1 MVSGVS
7 KVCQE
12 ENRCWQTQC
21 LAPGGALGLW
31 MQGAGALLLLLPG
44 CSSMLLPRGSQCHPK
59 QCKQCAS
66 IRLHVTASG
75 IGTDTLSPSLP
86 PQHHGWDVL

>member
-1 MVSGVS
+1 MRSGVS

-31 MQGAGALLLLLPG
+31 IQGAGASLMLLPSS
-44 CSSMLLPRGSQCHPK
+44 SSMLLPCGSQCHPEL
-59 QCKQCAS
+59 CAG
-66 IRLHVTASG
+66 IRLQVTASW
-75 IGTDTLSPSLP
+75 IGTDALSPSLP